1 MKKIFYTIILTL
13 LLSTLFVGCKSEP
26 DIPKDIAAANT
37 IYTITENQLNL
48 QKTYLLKYR
57 EKPCTAGELK
67 KDLSDYKT
75 KIQTAIDEVSKVKYS
90 DKDNPEQVKRI
101 DSLKNT
107 ALHLLNKR
115 LEAINHFADIVKDK
129 NDSDIATFNAHFAF
143 SVYSSDF
150 YLNKTY
156 SDILKKPF
164 YICPYNYSCGV
175 ILKNNLGVAPVVCM
189 PSNEGTIDIG
199 FGVKNF
205 NKQAIDISTL
215 EAYIVIGDETYS
227 PKIMPSEQVI
237 MEQNRITQYGFL
249 EQLGTFNPREET
261 VIFRSFIIRNWNRD
275 IDMTLADLQL
285 RLNGEIICQ
294 IPLMPFQTIGE

>member
-1 MKKIFYTIILTL
+1 MKKIFYAIVFV
-13 LLSTLFVGCKSEP
+13 LLSSILFIGCKSEP
-26 DIPKDIAAANT
+26 DIPKDIAAANK
-37 IYTITENQLNL
+37 IYSITNEQLNM
-48 QKTYLLKYR
+48 QRTYLLKYR
-57 EKPCTAGELK
+57 EQNRNIGELRQ
-67 KDLSDYKT
+67 DLSDYKT
-75 KIQTAIDEVSKVKYS
+75 KIQTAIDEVSEVKYS

-107 ALHLLNKR
+107 ALHLLDKR
-115 LEAINHFADIVKDK
+115 LDAVNHFSNIVKDK
-129 NDSDIATFNAHFAF
+129 KDSDKANYNAHFAF
-143 SVYSSDF
+143 SLINHDF
-150 YLNKTY
+150 YFKKTY
-156 SDILKKPF
+156 SEILNRPF

-215 EAYIVIGDETYS
+215 EAYVVIGDETYS
-227 PKIMPSEQVI
+227 PKIMPSNQAI

-261 VIFRSFIIRNWNRD
+261 VIFKSFVIRNWNRD
-275 IDMTLADLQL
+275 IDTTLADLQL

-294 IPLMPFQTIGE
+294 IPMMPCQTIGE